1 MTRRQAVRLAT
12 LFSVGMTLE
21 KFDAVMSAKSGLLT
35 VNLNDWHS
43 VDFTLGG
50 KVVSVPVAEIF
61 RALQEGQR

>member
-1 MTRRQAVRLAT
+1 
-12 LFSVGMTLE
+12 MTLE

-61 RALQEGQR
+61 KALQEGQR